1 MLIAFQSK
9 IRMQT
14 EAQRS
19 RERKELE
26 DRVAVRRSLLQ
37 QKVRATVSCVC
48 PLAPFSHPPSLFSPL
63 DHQMD
68 HERKQFQ
75 EERNE
80 RLRLLVERQTQE
92 MQAYDEESARLG
104 FNALAIAEAS
114 CESVSD
120 DHSVSGSMLSLAHSN
135 SATSFTHAAL

>member
-1 MLIAFQSK
+1 MTHRLF
-9 IRMQT
+9 
-14 EAQRS
+14 
-19 RERKELE
+19 
-26 DRVAVRRSLLQ
+26 
-37 QKVRATVSCVC
+37 VSCTY
-48 PLAPFSHPPSLFSPL
+48 FGQ
-63 DHQMD
+63 QMD
-68 HERKQFQ
+68 CEKKQFL

-80 RLRLLVERQTQE
+80 RLRLLIERQTQE

-120 DHSVSGSMLSLAHSN
+120 DHSVTGSMLSLAHSN